1 MRYGFKE
8 GFEDENI
15 ISTIL
20 YQTLLGLEY
29 IQKNGTMHRDIKAGN
44 LLIDSNGIVQIADFG
59 VASTLLESDQRR
71 IRKTFVGT
79 PCWMA
84 PEVME
89 MNPGGYDSKADIWSL
104 GITALE
110 LALGS
115 APYSKY
121 PPMKIIYMT
130 LTQEPPSLPKGD
142 KFSKNFRNF
151 LECCLQKDP
160 KKRYSPESLLK
171 HSFIK
176 SAKKPSYLVENLIC
190 RVPPI
195 HLRARNLKDGQF
207 EEMEKVFSN
216 NHVPLWTF
224 DDYPT
229 DKCEEFEEPKVLT
242 SGLRSIKK
250 GRFLILDKDKMD
262 GSEKILSQEENQ
274 DGSSGM
280 NSPNPSDL
288 KGGNPRKGRFSIIEN
303 SDFTIKVVANST
315 GSNNQSINISPITSS
330 NKVGRF
336 QIDQNDGFVKTIPN
350 SHETLLASS
359 FECHGEKNS
368 KFLKIDHVSRIDQ
381 LILLNDLIRQHL
393 IELKQISSISSF
405 HSSYDLGANK
415 PLSEEEISSHKS
427 SMSLPSQEYSK

>member
-8 GFEDENI
+8 GFEDESI

-29 IQKNGTMHRDIKAGN
+29 IQKNGTVHRDIKAGN
-44 LLIDSNGIVQIADFG
+44 LLIDSSGIVQIADFG

-89 MNPGGYDSKADIWSL
+89 MNPSGYDFKADIWSL

-115 APYSKY
+115 APYSKF

-130 LTQEPPSLPKGD
+130 LTQEPPNLPKGD

-160 KKRYSPESLLK
+160 KKRHSPELLLK
-171 HSFIK
+171 HAFIK
-176 SAKKPSYLVENLIC
+176 NAKKPSYLVENLIC
-190 RVPPI
+190 LVPPI
-195 HLRARNLKDGQF
+195 HLRAKNLKDGQF
-207 EEMEKVFSN
+207 EEMEKAFSN
-216 NHVPLWTF
+216 NHIPLWTF
-224 DDYPT
+224 DDYQP
-229 DKCEEFEEPKVLT
+229 DKCEELEEPKTLS

-250 GRFLILDKDKMD
+250 GRFLILDTENKPEQ
-262 GSEKILSQEENQ
+262 SEKIIFQEENP
-274 DGSSGM
+274 DCSSGI
-280 NSPNPSDL
+280 NSPNKSDQ
-288 KGGNPRKGRFSIIEN
+288 KKCNPRKGRFSIVEN
-303 SDFTIKVVANST
+303 PDFTIKVVANSIEA
-315 GSNNQSINISPITSS
+315 NNQRSSTNS
-330 NKVGRF
+330 NKIGRF
-336 QIDQNDGFVKTIPN
+336 QIEQVEESGKNFSDSYESF
-350 SHETLLASS
+350 LANT
-359 FECHGEKNS
+359 FDDINGKNS
-368 KFLKIDHVSRIDQ
+368 KFLKIDHISRIDQ

-393 IELKQISSISSF
+393 IELKQIGSISSF
-405 HSSYDLGANK
+405 RSSYDTAPNRSLN
-415 PLSEEEISSHKS
+415 EEELSSHKS
-427 SMSLPSQEYSK
+427 SMSLPSQEFSK